1 MIYSSDVLS
10 AVRLGAIFVTL
21 DTWLL
26 LCDRWWP
33 LRRCVK
39 RGSALPRLHS
49 CSWRLPSRQ
58 PAEQ

>member
-1 MIYSSDVLS
+1 MIYWSDVLS
-10 AVRLGAIFVTL
+10 AVRLGAIFVTP

-39 RGSALPRLHS
+39 RVSALPRL
-49 CSWRLPSRQ
+49 
-58 PAEQ
+58 